1 MSIVELAAQSGK
13 WSKPAMTHT
22 VEFFHSRIREL
33 VAQKL
38 AESGRSWE
46 EVVDDPDFELSL
58 EDFERLD
65 AELLETDY
73 RYEMSAQ
80 ISLTEAPDK
89 YRAATQ
95 LADTGADSRDEAGRL
110 VVGSGANVFRA
121 PEDLVGTAR
130 LVSTVETVMEMLVN
144 GVPENTIAV
153 IDDSGGTLTAP
164 ILEHFAGV
172 LCMGG
177 TVRSHLGI
185 LTREYNVPC
194 LMDVQL
200 DGLHDGDTV
209 RVEYSK
215 PPADVYAEND
225 PASRSRILKLEGESR
240 A

>member
-33 VAQKL
+33 VAQKM
-38 AESGRSWE
+38 AESGKSWE
-46 EVVDDPDFELSL
+46 EVVDDPDFELSR
-58 EDFERLD
+58 EDFEQLD
-65 AELLETDY
+65 AELLGTGY

-89 YRAATQ
+89 YRAAAQ

-110 VVGSGANVFRA
+110 VIGTGANVFRA

-194 LMDVQL
+194 LMDVRL

>member
-38 AESGRSWE
+38 AESGRRWE

-65 AELLETDY
+65 AELLETGY

-95 LADTGADSRDEAGRL
+95 LADTGADSRDEAGPTGRRL
-110 VVGSGANVFRA
+110 RGVTCSGRLRTWSGRQGSSA
-121 PEDLVGTAR
+121 PSR
-130 LVSTVETVMEMLVN
+130 PSWRCSSMEC
-144 GVPENTIAV
+144 P
-153 IDDSGGTLTAP
+153 
-164 ILEHFAGV
+164 
-172 LCMGG
+172 
-177 TVRSHLGI
+177 R
-185 LTREYNVPC
+185 TR
-194 LMDVQL
+194 
-200 DGLHDGDTV
+200 
-209 RVEYSK
+209 
-215 PPADVYAEND
+215 
-225 PASRSRILKLEGESR
+225 SRSSTTPVAR
-240 A
+240 

>member
-33 VAQKL
+33 VAQKM
-38 AESGRSWE
+38 AESGKSWE
-46 EVVDDPDFELSL
+46 EVVDDPDFELSR
-58 EDFERLD
+58 EDFEQLD
-65 AELLETDY
+65 AELLGTGY

-89 YRAATQ
+89 YRAAAQ

-110 VVGSGANVFRA
+110 VIGTGANVFRA

-185 LTREYNVPC
+185 LTREYQIPC
-194 LMDVQL
+194 LMNATVAGISEGDEVQ
-200 DGLHDGDTV
+200 
-209 RVEYSK
+209 VEYSR
-215 PPADVYAEND
+215 PAKSPYEEDGA
-225 PASRSRILKLEGESR
+225 PQARIWKLS
-240 A
+240 